1 MVKKINEILMLYVYE
16 WFNCVYQIS
25 DKKRSLFIDMCN
37 FEVYLVI
44 VIKKKGCNTNETKLK
59 RSSKELLLKEKC
71 HW

>member
-44 VIKKKGCNTNETKLK
+44 VIKKKGCNANETKLK